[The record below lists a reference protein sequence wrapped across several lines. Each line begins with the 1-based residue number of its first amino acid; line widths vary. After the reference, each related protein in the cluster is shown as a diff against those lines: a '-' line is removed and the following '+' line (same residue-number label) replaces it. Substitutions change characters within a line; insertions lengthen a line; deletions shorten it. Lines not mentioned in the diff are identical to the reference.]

1 MTVRLNV
8 ADCYDFNT
16 GQWSVETEYPGDL
29 WEHAC
34 VSLNVP
40 VCRDD
45 PLVRPPSP

>member
-1 MTVRLNV
+1 MITIIMMMVTMLTLIV
-8 ADCYDFNT
+8 QD
-16 GQWSVETEYPGDL
+16 V

-45 PLVRPPSP
+45 PLVI

>member
-1 MTVRLNV
+1 MITMMMVMATMLTLIV
-8 ADCYDFNT
+8 QD
-16 GQWSVETEYPGDL
+16 V

-45 PLVRPPSP
+45 PLVI

>member
-1 MTVRLNV
+1 MDDFWEDACMIGMMMTTMPMATMLRLLV
-8 ADCYDFNT
+8 QD
-16 GQWSVETEYPGDL
+16 V

-45 PLVRPPSP
+45 PLVI

>member
-1 MTVRLNV
+1 MIMMMMMMVTMLTLFVQDV
-8 ADCYDFNT
+8 
-16 GQWSVETEYPGDL
+16 

-45 PLVRPPSP
+45 PLVI